1 MSDSPSAE
9 TSTRDAVLSVIRQ
22 RRTIGSFRPEPPA
35 RELVLTALEAARWA
49 PNHRKTEPWHVTWLG
64 PEAIAAVVDL
74 NCRIVAEQKG
84 AQAADSKRQRWLA
97 VPGWILV
104 NCERSDD
111 PLRCEEDYAACC
123 CFIQNL
129 SLVLWSMGVG
139 TKWSTGDVIR
149 HSDFPT
155 IIGFDSARQRPVG
168 LLWYGFPES
177 VPQQT
182 RRDMSEFL
190 RELP

>member
-1 MSDSPSAE
+1 MSDSPSTE

-35 RELVLTALEAARWA
+35 RDLVLTALEAARWA

-64 PEAIAAVVDL
+64 PEAIAAVVEL

-104 NCERSDD
+104 NCERSND
-111 PLRCEEDYAACC
+111 PLRSEEDYAACC

-129 SLVLWSMGVG
+129 SLVLWAMGVG

-149 HSDFPT
+149 HADFPA
-155 IIGFDSARQRPVG
+155 IIGFDPTRQRPVG

-182 RRDMSEFL
+182 RRDVSEFL